1 MNKENVKKSKFNKET
16 SMWKVCTER
25 IAAIF
30 AAILLWQLLAMKLD
44 QKLLLATPVD
54 VARVLGTL
62 LKSSG
67 FYSTIVY
74 SMSKIL
80 LGLLIGTGVGIGC
93 ALLSGRCRLIE
104 LLLWPYFS
112 AMKATPVASIVILCL
127 VWLSGRR
134 LSVFIVFLVVTPVI
148 YTNIL
153 AGIKNLDPKMS
164 DMARVFGLNGV
175 QRLLYVYL
183 PELKTYIVAAF
194 TLSTGMAFKA
204 GIAAEVI
211 GTPQGSVGKMLYNA
225 KVYLETP
232 ELFAW
237 TVVIVILSVIVEKV
251 IMTLIRC
258 MFDGLQMKA
267 IGKQLVR
274 GADKGMFDGLQ
285 MKAIG
290 KQPVREADKDCRNG
304 ASIDLDNVCFSYENQ
319 KERKPVRKN
328 DKESRPVN
336 KNNKEYRSGNKKAG
350 GSAELINKLSMH
362 IAAGDRVC
370 IMAPSGTGKT
380 TLLNLI
386 TGRLVPDSGSISFE
400 AKRCNDNDCLKKKAT
415 YKESG
420 HEHVDISMVFQEDRL
435 CNGYSAAYNIE
446 LGLKRH
452 RQSGLEDIRKN
463 LEQVGMEESLFTD
476 VKELSGGM
484 KRRVAIVRAVMSP
497 GQVLILDEPFA
508 SLDEEL
514 KNQTAAYINA
524 NLNGRT
530 LIVVTHDGKD
540 ADRLNARIQ
549 TLQTN

>member
-25 IAAIF
+25 IAAIIV
-30 AAILLWQLLAMKLD
+30 AILLWQLLAMKLD

-54 VARVLGTL
+54 VAKTLGVLV
-62 LKSSG
+62 KSQE
-67 FYSTIVY
+67 FYSAIAY
-74 SMSKIL
+74 SMGRIL
-80 LGLLIGTGVGIGC
+80 LGLLIGVAVGIAC
-93 ALLSGRCRLIE
+93 ALLAGRWHFMEVLF
-104 LLLWPYFS
+104 WPYFS
-112 AMKATPVASIVILCL
+112 AMKATPVASVVILCL

-153 AGIKNLDPKMS
+153 AGIKNLNLKMK
-164 DMARVFGLNGV
+164 DMARVFGINGLR
-175 QRLLYVYL
+175 RLLYVYL
-183 PELKTYIVAAF
+183 PELKTYIIAAF
-194 TLSTGMAFKA
+194 TLATGMAFKA

-211 GTPQGSVGKMLYNA
+211 GTPGGSVGKMLYNA

-237 TVVIVILSVIVEKV
+237 TLVIIVLSVVVEQVILKIVKW
-251 IMTLIRC
+251 
-258 MFDGLQMKA
+258 MFAGLQRHVVGGRACKENRCNGHHNE
-267 IGKQLVR
+267 IKGDGVDSS
-274 GADKGMFDGLQ
+274 GA
-285 MKAIG
+285 A
-290 KQPVREADKDCRNG
+290 
-304 ASIDLDNVCFSYENQ
+304 IDLRNVCFSY
-319 KERKPVRKN
+319 
-328 DKESRPVN
+328 N
-336 KNNKEYRSGNKKAG
+336 KGVDE
-350 GSAELINKLSMH
+350 ELINNLSLH
-362 IAAGDRVC
+362 IPAGDRVC

-386 TGRLVPDSGSISFE
+386 TGGLKPDSGSVSFE
-400 AKRCNDNDCLKKKAT
+400 
-415 YKESG
+415 
-420 HEHVDISMVFQEDRL
+420 VDTGDGVNISMVFQENRL
-435 CNGYSAAYNIE
+435 CNEYTAAYNIE

-452 RQSGLEDIRKN
+452 SRSGLEDIRKN

-484 KRRVAIVRAVMSP
+484 KRRTAIVRAVMSP

-514 KNQTAAYINA
+514 KDRTAEYIIE

-530 LIVVTHDGKD
+530 LVVVSHDEKD

-549 TLQTN
+549 TLQTH

>member
-1 MNKENVKKSKFNKET
+1 MNKGNVKKSKFNKET

-30 AAILLWQLLAMKLD
+30 VAILLWQLLAMKLD

-54 VARVLGTL
+54 VAKTLGVLV
-62 LKSSG
+62 KSQE
-67 FYSTIVY
+67 FYSAIAY
-74 SMSKIL
+74 SMGRIL
-80 LGLLIGTGVGIGC
+80 LGLLIGAAVGTAC
-93 ALLSGRCRLIE
+93 ALLAGRWHFMEVLF
-104 LLLWPYFS
+104 WPYFS

-153 AGIKNLDPKMS
+153 AGIKNLDPKMK
-164 DMARVFGLNGV
+164 DMARVFGINGLR
-175 QRLLYVYL
+175 RLLYVYL
-183 PELKTYIVAAF
+183 PELKTYIIAAF
-194 TLSTGMAFKA
+194 TLATGMAFKA

-211 GTPQGSVGKMLYNA
+211 GTPGGSVGKMLYNA

-237 TVVIVILSVIVEKV
+237 TLVIIVLSVVVEQVILKIVKW
-251 IMTLIRC
+251 
-258 MFDGLQMKA
+258 MFAGLQRHVVGGNASCDVKVDE
-267 IGKQLVR
+267 GKEIHVDAS
-274 GADKGMFDGLQ
+274 GA
-285 MKAIG
+285 A
-290 KQPVREADKDCRNG
+290 
-304 ASIDLDNVCFSYENQ
+304 IDLSNVCFSY
-319 KERKPVRKN
+319 
-328 DKESRPVN
+328 N
-336 KNNKEYRSGNKKAG
+336 KGVDE
-350 GSAELINKLSMH
+350 ELINDLSLH
-362 IAAGDRVC
+362 IPAGDRVC

-380 TLLNLI
+380 TLLNLL
-386 TGRLVPDSGSISFE
+386 TGGLKPDSGSISFE

-446 LGLKRH
+446 LGLKRGC
-452 RQSGLEDIRKN
+452 RKTDLIQSH
-463 LEQVGMEESLFTD
+463 LEQLGMGKSIFAD

-497 GQVLILDEPFA
+497 SRVLILDEPFA

-514 KNQTAAYINA
+514 KDRTAEYIIE

-530 LIVVTHDGKD
+530 LVVVSHDEKD
-540 ADRLNARIQ
+540 AERLNARILPNLIQ
-549 TLQTN
+549 P

>member
-1 MNKENVKKSKFNKET
+1 MNKGNVKKSKFNKET

-25 IAAIF
+25 IAAIIV
-30 AAILLWQLLAMKLD
+30 AILLWQLLAMKLD

-54 VARVLGTL
+54 VAKTLGVLV
-62 LKSSG
+62 KSQE
-67 FYSTIVY
+67 FYSAIAY
-74 SMSKIL
+74 SMGRIL
-80 LGLLIGTGVGIGC
+80 LGLLIGAAVGTAC
-93 ALLSGRCRLIE
+93 ALLAGRWHFMEVLF
-104 LLLWPYFS
+104 WPYFS

-153 AGIKNLDPKMS
+153 AGIKNLDPKMK
-164 DMARVFGLNGV
+164 DMARVFGINGLR
-175 QRLLYVYL
+175 RLLYVYL
-183 PELKTYIVAAF
+183 PELKTYIIAAF
-194 TLSTGMAFKA
+194 ALATGMAFKA

-211 GTPQGSVGKMLYNA
+211 GTPGGSVGKMLYNA

-237 TVVIVILSVIVEKV
+237 TLVIIVLSVVVEQVILGLVKW
-251 IMTLIRC
+251 
-258 MFDGLQMKA
+258 MFAGLQRHVVGGKICKENSCNGHRNEIKGDGVDA
-267 IGKQLVR
+267 IG
-274 GADKGMFDGLQ
+274 A
-285 MKAIG
+285 A
-290 KQPVREADKDCRNG
+290 
-304 ASIDLDNVCFSYENQ
+304 IDLSNVCFSY
-319 KERKPVRKN
+319 
-328 DKESRPVN
+328 N
-336 KNNKEYRSGNKKAG
+336 KGVDE
-350 GSAELINKLSMH
+350 ELINDLSLH
-362 IAAGDRVC
+362 IPAGDRVC

-386 TGRLVPDSGSISFE
+386 TGGLKPDGGIVSFE
-400 AKRCNDNDCLKKKAT
+400 
-415 YKESG
+415 
-420 HEHVDISMVFQEDRL
+420 VDTGDGVNISMVFQEDRL
-435 CNGYSAAYNIE
+435 CNEYTAAYNIE

-452 RQSGLEDIRKN
+452 SRSGLEDIRKN

-484 KRRVAIVRAVMSP
+484 KRRTAIVRAVMSP

-514 KNQTAAYINA
+514 KDRTAEYIIE

-530 LIVVTHDGKD
+530 LVVVSHDEKD

-549 TLQTN
+549 TLQTH

>member
-1 MNKENVKKSKFNKET
+1 MNKGNLKKSKFNKET

-30 AAILLWQLLAMKLD
+30 VAILLWQLLAMKLD

-54 VARVLGTL
+54 VAKTLGVLV
-62 LKSSG
+62 KSQE
-67 FYSTIVY
+67 FYSAVAY
-74 SMSKIL
+74 SMGRIL
-80 LGLLIGTGVGIGC
+80 LGLLIGAAVGTAC
-93 ALLSGRCRLIE
+93 ALLAGRWHFMEVLF
-104 LLLWPYFS
+104 WPYFS

-194 TLSTGMAFKA
+194 TLATGMAFKA

-211 GTPQGSVGKMLYNA
+211 GTPGGSVGKMLYNA

-251 IMTLIRC
+251 IMMLIRC

-267 IGKQLVR
+267 IGKQL
-274 GADKGMFDGLQ
+274 
-285 MKAIG
+285 
-290 KQPVREADKDCRNG
+290 VREADKDCRNG
-304 ASIDLDNVCFSYENQ
+304 ASIDLDNVCFSYENP

-350 GSAELINKLSMH
+350 SSAELINKLSMH

-386 TGRLVPDSGSISFE
+386 TGGLKPDSGSISFE
-400 AKRCNDNDCLKKKAT
+400 AKRCNDNDCLKKKET
-415 YKESG
+415 YKETYKEPC

-435 CNGYSAAYNIE
+435 CNGYPAAYNIA

-452 RQSGLEDIRKN
+452 SRSGLEDIRKN

-549 TLQTN
+549 TLQTH